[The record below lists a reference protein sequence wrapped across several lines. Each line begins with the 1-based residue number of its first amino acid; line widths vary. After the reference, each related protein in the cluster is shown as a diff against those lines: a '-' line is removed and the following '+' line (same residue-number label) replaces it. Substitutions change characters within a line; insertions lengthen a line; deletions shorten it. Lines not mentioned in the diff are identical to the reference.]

1 MVGTRAGG
9 LKAAKTNKE
18 RRGEDFYA
26 QIGAK
31 GGRNGCGPD
40 YKGGFAS
47 NRELAK
53 EAGRRGG
60 LKSRRGPATRD
71 AEGNLITKDG
81 RKYTGG
87 RPRKVDTPEPEP
99 EKKGLFS
106 KIFGGK

>member
-9 LKAAKTNKE
+9 LKAAQTNKE
-18 RRGEDFYA
+18 RHGEDFFRN
-26 QIGAK
+26 IGAK
-31 GGRNGCGPD
+31 GGRNGHT
-40 YKGGFAS
+40 GGFAS
-47 NRELAK
+47 DPERAK